1 MLLAG
6 PTVRRIH
13 REREMGMR
21 QSVMAEGREER
32 GLAHPV
38 APAGARRQGLAVRPG
53 RISNR
58 KKVAENAAFPL
69 DMATVLGLGH
79 DPELAVMDGRVGRI
93 CRRLPG
99 VNEPVVAL
107 AEKRWPILFSGPL
120 RERLTRSLRP
130 HLSGLRHWAGTQR
143 EIREYAD
150 LDGHDL
156 AMTPGDSKGI
166 GPFVHERLIPR
177 LRGATSFDEE
187 EETAVA
193 ESLVD
198 GLLARLESEFAFVD
212 GRWYGLVPFC
222 GQPGPR
228 QPEFIVGKDR
238 FLGLRAGSA
247 VDALVRYDAVLRE
260 AVRAVFPAEGEGWK
274 ERGYLYRGKGGA
286 VMRTPAGRFF
296 ACLQI
301 PPYVVEGDDRKLYS
315 FEAAEIGIQVVST
328 DVRKAIR
335 PVSVQVLHAY
345 RHMFVS
351 GWGGGNFICMPRSEG
366 YYEELCQ
373 FPLEEALL
381 RHLES
386 ARMTLCAGYTPLS
399 SPAHS
404 IQTLGRPVLS
414 EEEAQRRGLPIYRY
428 PFRAKGSAGF

>member
-1 MLLAG
+1 VLLAG

-21 QSVMAEGREER
+21 QSVMAGGGEEFTHT
-32 GLAHPV
+32 LV
-38 APAGARRQGLAVRPG
+38 PAGARRQGLAVRSG
-53 RISNR
+53 RTPNR
-58 KKVAENAAFPL
+58 KKVAGNAAFPL
-69 DMATVLGLGH
+69 DMATVLGLGR

-107 AEKRWPILFSGPL
+107 AEKRWPILFSGPV

-130 HLSGLRHWAGTQR
+130 HLSGLRHWAGTQT
-143 EIREYAD
+143 EAREYAD
-150 LDGHDL
+150 LDSSDL
-156 AMTPGDSKGI
+156 EMASGNSKGI
-166 GPFVHERLIPR
+166 GLFVNERLIPR
-177 LRGATSFDEE
+177 LRGAVFFDEKE
-187 EETAVA
+187 DMAVA

-198 GLLARLESEFAFVD
+198 GLLARLEPEFAFVD

-222 GQPGPR
+222 GEPGPR
-228 QPEFIVGKDR
+228 QPEFTVGKDR
-238 FLGLRAGSA
+238 FLGLRVGSA
-247 VDALVRYDAVLRE
+247 VDALARYDAVLRE
-260 AVRAVFPAEGEGWK
+260 AVRAVFPAEGGDWE

-286 VMRTPAGRFF
+286 VMRTPSGRYF
-296 ACLQI
+296 ACLQM

-315 FEAAEIGIQVVST
+315 FEAVEIGIQVVST

-351 GWGGGNFICMPRSEG
+351 GWGGGNFICMPRPES

-373 FPLEEALL
+373 LPLEEALM

-404 IQTLGRPVLS
+404 IQSLGRPVLS
-414 EEEAQRRGLPIYRY
+414 EEEAQRRGLLIYRY
-428 PFRAKGSAGF
+428 PFRSKGSR

>member
-21 QSVMAEGREER
+21 QDRELTR
-32 GLAHPV
+32 PL
-38 APAGARRQGLAVRPG
+38 APAGARRQRLAARSG
-53 RISNR
+53 RTPSR

-69 DMATVLGLGH
+69 DMATVLGLGC
-79 DPELAVMDGRVGRI
+79 DPELAVMEGRVGRI

-107 AEKRWPILFSGPL
+107 AEKRWPILFSGPF
-120 RERLTRSLRP
+120 RERLTRSLLP
-130 HLSGLRHWAGTQR
+130 HLSGLRHWAEAQR
-143 EIREYAD
+143 KARDYAD
-150 LDGHDL
+150 LDGSDL
-156 AMTPGDSKGI
+156 AMMPRDTEGL

-177 LRGATSFDEE
+177 LRDAASFDEE
-187 EETAVA
+187 EDMVVA

-198 GLLARLESEFAFVD
+198 GLLTRLEPEFAFVD

-222 GQPGPR
+222 GEPEPR
-228 QPEFIVGKDR
+228 QPEFIVGKNR

-247 VDALVRYDAVLRE
+247 VDALARYDTVLRE
-260 AVRAVFPAEGEGWK
+260 VVRAIFPAEGGGWK
-274 ERGYLYRGKGGA
+274 ERGYLYRGKEGA
-286 VMRTPAGRFF
+286 VMRTPAGRYF
-296 ACLQI
+296 ACLQM

-315 FEAAEIGIQVVST
+315 FEAAEIGIQIVST
-328 DVRKAIR
+328 DARKGIR

-351 GWGGGNFICMPRSEG
+351 GWGGGNFICMPRSES
-366 YYEELCQ
+366 YYEELSQ
-373 FPLEEALL
+373 LPLEEALL

-404 IQTLGRPVLS
+404 IQTLGRPILS

-428 PFRAKGSAGF
+428 PFRAKGSAGL